1 MATLAPPT
9 CAHNDLPTSPTLL
22 VFPQQE
28 PELISHSFSCPDPSY
43 LSPRS
48 CLNPSLPIPP
58 PAKLPPRLLP
68 AKGAILPSFHSWGCQ
83 HPLPTGL
90 PELEDDAGGHEDN
103 DDGDGNCDI
112 ELRVHTCLGTGR
124 KS

>member
-1 MATLAPPT
+1 MTRDGRPSPPA
-9 CAHNDLPTSPTLL
+9 CAHNDLSTSPTLL

-28 PELISHSFSCPDPSY
+28 PELISHSFPCPDPSY

-48 CLNPSLPIPP
+48 CLNPPLPIPP
-58 PAKLPPRLLP
+58 PGKLPPRLLP
-68 AKGAILPSFHSWGCQ
+68 AKHSWGGQ
-83 HPLPTGL
+83 HPLHAGL

-103 DDGDGNCDI
+103 DDGDGNCDV
-112 ELRVHTCLGTGR
+112 ELRVHTCLGTGK